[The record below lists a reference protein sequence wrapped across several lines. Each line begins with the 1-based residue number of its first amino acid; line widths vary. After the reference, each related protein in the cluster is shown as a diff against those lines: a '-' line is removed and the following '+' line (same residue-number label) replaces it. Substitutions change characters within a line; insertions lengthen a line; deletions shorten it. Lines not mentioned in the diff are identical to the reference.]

1 MICAWLSALTL
12 PSAFPQS
19 RWSWTFLALHSAW
32 NDILLV
38 YKVRVHWGV
47 YTAWPLDGSC
57 ARHKISMRSGDII
70 KQVEC
75 FFRHVWYRDLSVWFP
90 VGSKQH
96 VGPTPSKHGLMVDLL
111 SFDRPVPSDKLGN
124 FIANLSWNASFTYI
138 ALSRTGHEIPTFTLL
153 FYSITPPWRASPCA

>member
-1 MICAWLSALTL
+1 MDVGSYSAFSLSAKSMIMNLFSSAL
-12 PSAFPQS
+12 RMKWYIARIQGPSPLGF
-19 RWSWTFLALHSAW
+19 
-32 NDILLV
+32 
-38 YKVRVHWGV
+38 

-57 ARHKISMRSGDII
+57 ARHKISKCSGDII

-75 FFRHVWYRDLSVWFP
+75 FFRHVWYRVLSVWFP

-96 VGPTPSKHGLMVDLL
+96 VGPTPWKHGLMVDLL

-138 ALSRTGHEIPTFTLL
+138 ALSRTGYEIPTFTLL
-153 FYSITPPWRASPCA
+153 FYSITPPWTVSPCSQSG